1 MKKRQCKEGNV
12 SNENMDPDCVG
23 NQLKWPFI
31 SKLDIDFHWITVEQM
46 LVHFYAERMLF
57 FRLSLREALKSIHG
71 KH

>member
-1 MKKRQCKEGNV
+1 
-12 SNENMDPDCVG
+12 MDPDYVG

-57 FRLSLREALKSIHG
+57 FSLSLQEALKSIHG